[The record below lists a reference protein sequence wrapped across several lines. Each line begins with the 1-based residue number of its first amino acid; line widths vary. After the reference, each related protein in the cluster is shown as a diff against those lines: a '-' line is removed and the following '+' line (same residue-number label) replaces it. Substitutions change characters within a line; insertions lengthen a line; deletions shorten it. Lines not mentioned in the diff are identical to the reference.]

1 MSEYSEKLRRYFD
14 ELEAEAG
21 RCYAIAEEARS
32 KHRDPSEHVE
42 IPRAKDLAERV
53 EKLLVQQGFPVEGVA
68 DEIRELSKEL
78 DNRELIAIEMAKR
91 TAERLRESE
100 DIEKAIDTSIR
111 LGLAVLT
118 EGILVAPLEGII
130 GVKIRKNDDRTDYL
144 SIYFAGP
151 IRSAGGTGQALSVL
165 IGDIVRREFGIDRY
179 KPREEEIER
188 FKEEIPLY
196 KRAQHLQYVP
206 SGEEIDLIVRNC
218 PVCID
223 GEGTEEEEVSGYRN
237 LQRVETNRLRGGA
250 CLVIA
255 EGMCLKAPKIKKYV
269 DSLEID
275 GWDFLDEYMEKYQ
288 KGSKEDG
295 ETIGPSFKY
304 VKEVLAGRPVFS
316 SPSAKGGF
324 RLRYGRA
331 RTTGI
336 AALAMNPSIMYAL
349 DDFPALGTQIKIE
362 RPGKAGVVTPCDTI
376 EGPMVLLKN
385 GDFIQV
391 NDGEEM
397 KRIRKDVVRIA
408 DIGEILIPFG
418 EFLENNHPL
427 MPASFSVEWW
437 ELEAEEK
444 YGSIPGGHMDWKTDE
459 AFEFSKKYGVP
470 LHPNFNFFWHDM
482 DVSDIK
488 ELRDYIIENGRLDGE
503 HLILPE
509 NERIKEI
516 LIELGALHRYRDN
529 SYIIEKGRALAYSLG
544 IEEKDG
550 KLKLTRKDLPDGND
564 VLEIVSKMSDVKI
577 MARAPTRIGARMG
590 RPEKADER
598 RMKPPPHV
606 LFPIGNAGGDQRLL
620 TKAAKKGK
628 IKVEVGLRTCSNESC
643 GTKTILPYCPVCG
656 APTVAKG
663 KVVSQDIPLG
673 DMLSEA
679 VAELGERI
687 ERIPDI
693 KGVKGMISKDRT
705 PEILQKGILRAKHR
719 VFVFKDGTCR
729 FDMTDVPVTH
739 FRPKEIG
746 IDVET
751 ARKLGYTKDIDGN
764 ELVSDEQLLELF
776 PQDIIPSRKAGEYLL
791 RVSKFVDD
799 ELEKIYGLSSFY
811 NAKKT
816 EDLIGHLVMGLA
828 PHTSGGVLAR
838 IIGYTRANI
847 GFGHPYFHTAKRRNC
862 DGDEDCIMLLMDGLL
877 NFSRAFLPSTRGG
890 LMDAPLVL
898 TTKIKPAEIDKEAH
912 NMDLMHRYP
921 LEFYRKTLEYANP
934 RDLTEIMDYVKKRIG
949 TPEQYE
955 GLYFTHDTSD
965 ISEGPIKSKYTV
977 LGSMEAKI
985 NGQMKLAEKID
996 AVNEK
1001 YVAEKI
1007 ISTHFIRD
1015 IMGNLRAFST
1025 QTFRCTK
1032 CGKKYR
1038 RPPLTGKCECGHE
1051 LVLTVHQ
1058 SSVEKYVDIT
1068 KNLAKK
1074 YDISPYM
1081 AQRVE
1086 ILAKNMESLFDNEE
1100 EKVKTLDNFF

>member
-1 MSEYSEKLRRYFD
+1 MAEYSEKLGRYFD
-14 ELEAEAG
+14 ALEAEAE
-21 RCYAIAEEARS
+21 RCYSIAERAR
-32 KHRDPSEHVE
+32 KMHRDPADHVE

-53 EKLLVQQGFPVEGVA
+53 EKLLLQQGFPVEGVA
-68 DEIRELSKEL
+68 EEIRELSSIM
-78 DNRELIAIEMAKR
+78 DNREMIAIEMAKR
-91 TAERLRESE
+91 TAERLRRSE

-118 EGILVAPLEGII
+118 EGILVAPLEGIV
-130 GVKIRKNDDRTDYL
+130 GVKIGRNDDGTDYL

-165 IGDIVRREFGIDRY
+165 IGDIVRREFGIDAY

-206 SGEEIDLIVRNC
+206 SADEIDLIVRNC

-237 LQRVETNRLRGGA
+237 LQRVGTNRLRGGA

-255 EGMCLKAPKIKKYV
+255 EGMCLKAAKIKKYV
-269 DSLEID
+269 DSLGID
-275 GWDFLDEYMEKYQ
+275 GWGFIDEYIEKYS
-288 KGSKEDG
+288 KGGSGEGKEL
-295 ETIGPSFKY
+295 GPNTKY
-304 VKEVLAGRPVFS
+304 IKEVLAGRPVFS
-316 SPSAKGGF
+316 SPSRKGGF

-336 AALAMNPSIMYAL
+336 AAIAVNPATMYAL

-362 RPGKAGVVTPCDTI
+362 RPGKAGVVTPCDSI
-376 EGPMVLLKN
+376 EGPMVLLRN

-391 NDGEEM
+391 NSGEEM
-397 KRIRKDVVRIA
+397 RRIRKDVVRIA

-444 YGSIPGGHMDWKTDE
+444 SGGIPEGHTDWNTDE
-459 AFEFSKKYGVP
+459 AFEFSRKYGVP
-470 LHPNFNFFWHDM
+470 LHPNFNFFWHDL
-482 DVSDIK
+482 DSREIGR
-488 ELRDYIIENGRLDGE
+488 LRDYIMENGRLDGE
-503 HLILPE
+503 HLIIPE
-509 NERIKEI
+509 NADIKEI
-516 LIELGALHRYRDN
+516 LIKLGALHRYRDS
-529 SYIIEKGRALAYSLG
+529 SYIVDRGRALAYTLG
-544 IEEKDG
+544 LEEKDG
-550 KLKLTRKDLPDGND
+550 KMYGKEMPDESNP
-564 VLEIVSKMSDVKI
+564 LELVSRLSGVRI

-606 LFPIGNAGGDQRLL
+606 LFPIGNAGGDQRLI

-628 IKVEVGLRTCSNESC
+628 ISADVGIRRCSKEGC
-643 GTKTILPYCPVCG
+643 GKRTILPYCPVCG
-656 APTVAKG
+656 SPTVPEG
-663 KVVSQDIPLG
+663 VVKNVTIPLG

-679 VAELGERI
+679 AASLGERVP
-687 ERIPDI
+687 EM
-693 KGVKGMISKDRT
+693 KGVKGMMSRDRT
-705 PEILQKGILRAKHR
+705 PEILEKGILRAKHG

-729 FDMTDVPVTH
+729 FDMTDVPLTH

-751 ARKLGYTKDIDGN
+751 AKKLGYTQDINGD
-764 ELVSDEQLLELF
+764 ELVSDDQLLELF

-799 ELEKIYGLSSFY
+799 ELEKIYGLPRFY
-811 NAKKT
+811 NAEEP

-847 GFGHPYFHTAKRRNC
+847 GLGHPYFHTAKRRNC

-877 NFSRAFLPSTRGG
+877 NFSRSFLPSTRGG

-912 NMDLMHRYP
+912 NVDLMRRYP

-934 RDLTEIMDYVKKRIG
+934 KDVADLIDHVKRRIG
-949 TPEQYE
+949 KPEQYE
-955 GLYFTHDTSD
+955 GLHFTHDTSD

-977 LGSMEAKI
+977 LKSMDEKI
-985 NGQMKLAEKID
+985 RGQMRLAEMID
-996 AVNEK
+996 AVDER

-1015 IMGNLRAFST
+1015 IMGNMRAFAT
-1025 QTFRCTK
+1025 QTFRCTR
-1032 CGKKYR
+1032 CGRKYR
-1038 RPPLTGKCECGHE
+1038 RPPLSGKCECGHD

-1058 SSVEKYVDIT
+1058 SSVEKYVDMT
-1068 KNLAKK
+1068 KELARK
-1074 YDISPYM
+1074 YRISPYM

-1086 ILAKNMESLFDNEE
+1086 ILARNMESLFDNEE
-1100 EKVKTLDNFF
+1100 EKIKTLDNFF